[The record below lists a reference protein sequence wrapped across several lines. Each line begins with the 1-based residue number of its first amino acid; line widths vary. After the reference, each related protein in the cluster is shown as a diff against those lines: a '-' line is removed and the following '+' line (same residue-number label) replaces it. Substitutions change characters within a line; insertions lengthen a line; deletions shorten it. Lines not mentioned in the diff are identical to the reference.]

1 MSELIYDPEFW
12 VTVAFLLA
20 VGIAVYFRV
29 NAMIAGALDERAAK
43 IRAELDEARRLREEA
58 QQMLAQYQRK
68 QRDALNEAEEI
79 AARAREDAER
89 LAAQGRR
96 DLEAA
101 IERRRQMAE
110 EKIAQAEAKAVTE
123 IRSAAVDVAMAATR
137 QILTRQLTEQRRAE
151 LIDEA
156 IQALPAKLH

>member
-1 MSELIYDPEFW
+1 VSELIHDPEFW

-20 VGIAVYFRV
+20 VAVAVYFRV
-29 NAMIAGALDERAAK
+29 HAMVGASLDERAAK

-58 QQMLAQYQRK
+58 QQMLAEYQRK
-68 QRDALNEAEEI
+68 QRDALKEAEEI
-79 AARAREDAER
+79 AARSRDEAER

-123 IRSAAVDVAMAATR
+123 IRAVAVEVAMAATR

>member
-1 MSELIYDPEFW
+1 VSELIHDPEFW

-20 VGIAVYFRV
+20 IAAAVYFRV
-29 NAMIAGALDERAAK
+29 HAMIAAALDERAAK
-43 IRAELDEARRLREEA
+43 IRAELDEARRLRDEA
-58 QQMLAQYQRK
+58 QQLLADYQRK
-68 QRDALNEAEEI
+68 QRDALKEAEEI
-79 AARAREDAER
+79 AARSREEAER

-101 IERRRQMAE
+101 IERRRQMAG
-110 EKIAQAEAKAVTE
+110 EKIAQAEAKAVAE
-123 IRSAAVDVAMAATR
+123 IRAVAVEVAMAATR

>member
-1 MSELIYDPEFW
+1 VSELIHDPEFW

-20 VGIAVYFRV
+20 IAAAVYLRV
-29 NAMIAGALDERAAK
+29 HAMIASALDERAAK

-58 QQMLAQYQRK
+58 QQLLAEYQRK
-68 QRDALNEAEEI
+68 QRDALKEAEEI
-79 AARAREDAER
+79 AARSREEAER

-110 EKIAQAEAKAVTE
+110 EKIAQAEAKAVAE
-123 IRSAAVDVAMAATR
+123 IRAAAVEVAIAATR

>member
-1 MSELIYDPEFW
+1 MSELIHDPEFW

-20 VGIAVYFRV
+20 IAAAVYLRV
-29 NAMIAGALDERAAK
+29 HAMIASALDERAAK

-58 QQMLAQYQRK
+58 QQLLAEYQRK
-68 QRDALNEAEEI
+68 QRDALKEAEEI
-79 AARAREDAER
+79 AARSREEAER

-110 EKIAQAEAKAVTE
+110 EKIAQAEAKAVAE
-123 IRSAAVDVAMAATR
+123 IRAAAVEVAIAATR

>member
-1 MSELIYDPEFW
+1 MSELIHDPEFW

-20 VGIAVYFRV
+20 IAAAVYFRV
-29 NAMIAGALDERAAK
+29 HAMIAAALDERAAK
-43 IRAELDEARRLREEA
+43 IRAELDEARRLRDEA
-58 QQMLAQYQRK
+58 QQLLADYQRK
-68 QRDALNEAEEI
+68 QRDALKEAEEI
-79 AARAREDAER
+79 AARSREEAER

-101 IERRRQMAE
+101 IERRRQMAG
-110 EKIAQAEAKAVTE
+110 EKIAQAEAKAVAE
-123 IRSAAVDVAMAATR
+123 IRAVAVEVAMAATR

>member
-1 MSELIYDPEFW
+1 MELIYDPEFW
-12 VTVAFLLA
+12 VTIAFVLA
-20 VGIAVYFRV
+20 VGIAVYFKV
-29 NAMIAGALDERAAK
+29 GAMIGSALDERAAK

-58 QQMLAQYQRK
+58 QQMLAEYQRK
-68 QRDALNEAEEI
+68 QRDALKEAEEI
-79 AARAREDAER
+79 AARSRDEAER

-110 EKIAQAEAKAVTE
+110 EKIAQAEAKAVAE
-123 IRSAAVDVAMAATR
+123 IRSAAVDVAMTATR
-137 QILTRQLTEQRRAE
+137 QILTRQLTETRRAE

-156 IQALPAKLH
+156 IQALPGRLH